1 MVLIW
6 RNHLAFCLIDIAFA
20 FDCLCIILIYKHSG
34 ILPPV
39 NLPSQI
45 QFLHLNNLTIV
56 HGRGVIL
63 SLLQKEKRANALFA
77 LFYRNALY
85 SNEITQGSF
94 KPMKRQVL

>member
-1 MVLIW
+1 MTFIGGSMITKF
-6 RNHLAFCLIDIAFA
+6 RCFHLC
-20 FDCLCIILIYKHSG
+20 YQK
-34 ILPPV
+34 
-39 NLPSQI
+39 
-45 QFLHLNNLTIV
+45 LTKS
-56 HGRGVIL
+56 RGVYL